1 MSGDRAPLGVLLDL
15 DDTLYPQAEFLA
27 QTWTAVAAAGAEL
40 GLDGPALRA
49 ALHRAAGA
57 GSDRGGLIDAALA
70 ELGADPASAPALV
83 GVFRAFRPTR
93 LTPYPGVAER
103 LAALAALVPVVLITD
118 GNPDQQR
125 AKLAATGLG
134 PALRAVVCTDEPH
147 GRGHRKPHPSGF
159 LHGLALLGCPAE
171 DAVMLGDRPEKDVA
185 GAQALGIRAL
195 RVRQGEYADRP
206 DPDGLWRSAASTA
219 EALDLLIALCTPGAA
234 R

>member
-1 MSGDRAPLGVLLDL
+1 MSADRAPLGVLLDL

-27 QTWTAVAAAGAEL
+27 LAWAEVAAAGARL

-49 ALHRAAGA
+49 ALHRAAEA
-57 GSDRGGLIDAALA
+57 GSDRGGLIDGALA
-70 ELGADPASAPALV
+70 ELGADPSAAPALV
-83 GVFRAFRPTR
+83 AAFKTFRPTV

-103 LAALAALVPVVLITD
+103 LPRLAALVPVVLLTD

-134 PALRAVVCTDEPH
+134 PALRAVVCTDQPH
-147 GRGHRKPHPSGF
+147 GRSHRKPHPSGF
-159 LHGLALLGCPAE
+159 LDGLAVLGCSAA
-171 DAVMLGDRPEKDVA
+171 DAVMVGDRPDKDVA

-195 RVRQGEYADRP
+195 RVRQGEYAGRP
-206 DPDGLWRSAASTA
+206 DPAGLWRAAATTA
-219 EALDLLIALCTPGAA
+219 EALDQLIALCGGEAG